1 MEGQGEIFSPSFA
14 WFWVQTLVGDISPR
28 GRVRQTCVDQ
38 KYTVWWVEVTCC
50 RKKISTFG

>member
-1 MEGQGEIFSPSFA
+1 MEGQGETFSPSFVR
-14 WFWVQTLVGDISPR
+14 FWVQTLVGDISPR